1 VGTHKVAF
9 MGVAPTVGHIGIAGI
24 EVLWAEVGI
33 IVKRWGSGMAFRSWS
48 NSGCSP
54 EMQSKSDGRLPLL
67 WCSKK
72 RLTWARVARESE
84 SSGGSCSP
92 KKPTPSASTSSET
105 GSPSISHRETS
116 L

>member
-1 VGTHKVAF
+1 
-9 MGVAPTVGHIGIAGI
+9 MGVAPTVGRIGISGI
-24 EVLWAEVGI
+24 EVLWAEDGI

-54 EMQSKSDGRLPLL
+54 EIQSKSDGRLRLR

-72 RLTWARVARESE
+72 RLTWAWVTRESE
-84 SSGGSCSP
+84 SPGSSCSP
-92 KKPTPSASTSSET
+92 KKPTPSASTSGET
-105 GSPSISHRETS
+105 GSPSISHRKTS